1 MFKDCTLLALKNI
14 RRRKLRSW
22 LTVIGIVIGIATIV
36 ALLMLGEG
44 MQQALQ
50 DQFDKMGVSSI
61 RVVPEGLRGPPSGDK
76 GFNETDAQLVE
87 GIVGV
92 DYVDRILLNF
102 APVIFSNE
110 EEYLMVLA
118 YDTNLGQKGLVD
130 TDLKPIAGR
139 FFEKKDH
146 DVALIGYDV
155 AYELF
160 DKDVRVKNK
169 ISINNKPFEVIGII
183 EPTGIDLDK
192 QVYIPL
198 ENARELFNKPDFVN
212 VIRVQVQPG
221 IDKEKLVEKIKQ
233 KLERKRG
240 SEDFD
245 VFTPDQILRQFLS
258 ILDVVK
264 AVLAGIAFIS
274 LIVGAVGIMNTMY
287 TSVLERTRE
296 IGIMKAIGARNS
308 LVLLLFVLE
317 SGIIGLVG
325 GLLGVILGIVIAF
338 GIGFGAAAAG
348 FPFLHITINSG
359 LIIFA
364 LVFSSVLGIISGM
377 MPALRAAKLQPVNA
391 LRYE

>member
-1 MFKDCTLLALKNI
+1 MLKDTFLLALKNI

-22 LTVIGIVIGIATIV
+22 LTIIGIVIGIATIV

-76 GFNETDAQLVE
+76 GFNESDAQLVE

-102 APVIFSNE
+102 APVEFNNE

-130 TDLKPIAGR
+130 TDLKPTAGR
-139 FFEKKDH
+139 FFEKKDR
-146 DVALIGYDV
+146 DVALIGYDL

-160 DKDVRVKNK
+160 DKDIRIKNK
-169 ISINNKPFEVIGII
+169 IHIKGKPFEVIGII

-198 ENARELFNKPDFVN
+198 EDARRLFNKPDFVN

-221 IDKEKLVEKIKQ
+221 IDKEKLVKKIKQ

-258 ILDVVK
+258 ILDIVK

-308 LVLLLFVLE
+308 TVLLLFVLE
-317 SGIIGLVG
+317 SSIIGVVG
-325 GLLGVILGIVIAF
+325 GLLGAVIGIVIAF
-338 GIGFGAAAAG
+338 GIGFGAAAVG
-348 FPFLHITINSG
+348 FPFLHITINIG
-359 LIIFA
+359 LIVFALIFA
-364 LVFSSVLGIISGM
+364 CVLGVFSGM
-377 MPALRAAKLQPVNA
+377 MPALRAAKLLPVTA